1 MKIINAK
8 IFTMADGVIENGFVE
23 FTNKIEAVGSMK
35 NCQPKAGDLDAKD
48 AMLYPGFIDA
58 HTHLGILEDS
68 LGFEG
73 DDCNETT
80 NPCTPNLRAVDAV
93 NNLDYCFEEAVAAGV
108 TTVVTGP
115 GSANPVAGTSLAL
128 KTKGDC
134 LDSMIIKDPLAMK
147 FALGENPKRVYGQKK
162 TTPNTRMATAAL
174 IREQLYKAKD
184 YYEKQMQ
191 GEKIEKDLNLEALS
205 LLFKEDL
212 PAHFHAHR
220 VDDIFTAIR
229 IAEEFNLNFAIIH
242 GTQGHKTADILAK
255 TDAVVMSGPLF
266 SDRSKPELKDATP
279 ATPGI
284 LSKAGVTTAIIT
296 DHPIIP
302 IQYLAL
308 CAGLAVREGMD
319 YNKALEA
326 ITCLPAKI
334 CGIFD
339 RVGSIEVGKDADLLL
354 FDQDPLTLAA
364 KPKKVFIDGL
374 SAL

>member
-35 NCQPKAGDLDAKD
+35 NCQPKAGDLDAKG